1 MERKAEGMPL
11 SPASSIYPST
21 VAFIGLACVSIPDQA
36 TFNIW
41 LGTLLSLIL
50 ARELDH
56 DWLVVFTS

>member
-1 MERKAEGMPL
+1 MPL

-21 VAFIGLACVSIPDQA
+21 VAFIGLAPVSIPDQA
-36 TFNIW
+36 TFYIW